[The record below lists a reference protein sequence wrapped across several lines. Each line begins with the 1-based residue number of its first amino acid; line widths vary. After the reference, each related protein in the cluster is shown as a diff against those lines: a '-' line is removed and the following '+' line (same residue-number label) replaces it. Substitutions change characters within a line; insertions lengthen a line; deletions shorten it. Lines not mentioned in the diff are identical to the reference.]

1 MVTCR
6 LVKGHLLHLKRA
18 SFTCQKGIFY
28 NAKGALLEGERWSLK
43 KEEDFSLQKVGN
55 VFFRTYMFYR
65 YIRIALRNV
74 YIYVLWLD
82 RLSYLGLNRYLL

>member
-1 MVTCR
+1 MVTGR

-55 VFFRTYMFYR
+55 VFF
-65 YIRIALRNV
+65 
-74 YIYVLWLD
+74 
-82 RLSYLGLNRYLL
+82 